1 MTKEK
6 EECDRIV

>member
-6 EECDRIV
+6 ESML